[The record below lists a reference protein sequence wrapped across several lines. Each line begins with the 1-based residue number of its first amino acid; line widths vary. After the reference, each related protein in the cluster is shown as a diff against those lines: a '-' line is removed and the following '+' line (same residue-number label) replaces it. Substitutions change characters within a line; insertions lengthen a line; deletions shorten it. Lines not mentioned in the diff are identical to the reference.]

1 MGNLNKRNTKMILTR
16 NNEIFAGDHNH
27 IPFPEHPDKIGT
39 THPEENG
46 GVPNPGEP
54 GGPGNANIN

>member
-1 MGNLNKRNTKMILTR
+1 MILTR

-54 GGPGNANIN
+54 GGPGNTNISINF